1 MPSSIKFFNSLNLR
15 KVIILI
21 CICVPFFVINSSF
34 YFVTHEHN
42 QDNQILPEK
51 NVLYQRNELS
61 YLLNKQ
67 RQIVGQ
73 LECTRG
79 FHNISS
85 SGAWCRNESLPTS
98 SRHMTDFKLKKQ
110 LSKYLSGKRVGSFG
124 DGPGLYKKYFDE
136 SKRLAVY
143 EAYDGAPFAES
154 VSSGNVKFLDLSVPQ
169 YGIPIYD
176 WIVSL
181 EVAEHIPKEYESTFL
196 SNLVRHAKTGIILSW
211 ARPSQQ
217 GYGHV
222 NGRDIE
228 YVLDKMNELGFERNL
243 EDSQLLQSHCS
254 FLWLEKNTNVYFRRS
269 EFPININDA

>member
-1 MPSSIKFFNSLNLR
+1 MMQSLYKFSDSFKSR
-15 KVIILI
+15 KLIILI
-21 CICVPFFVINSSF
+21 CICVSFFVVNSSF
-34 YFVTHEHN
+34 YHVTQEHN
-42 QDNQILPEK
+42 QDDRILPEK

-67 RQIVGQ
+67 KQIFGQ
-73 LECTRG
+73 LECARG
-79 FHNISS
+79 LKGISS
-85 SGAWCRNESLPTS
+85 SGGWCRKILKT
-98 SRHMTDFKLKKQ
+98 RDLKLAEQ
-110 LSKYLSGKRVGSFG
+110 LSKYLGGKRVGSFG

-181 EVAEHIPKEYESTFL
+181 EVAEHIPKKYESTFL
-196 SNLVRHAKTGIILSW
+196 SNLARHAKTGIILSW

-254 FLWLEKNTNVYFRRS
+254 FLWLEKNINVYFRRS
-269 EFPININDA
+269 EFPVNINDA